1 MRAGRGT
8 KQSEGLSAGGHC
20 KSWQSYFPSTC
31 GPRGDIHPVLDPH
44 IGSQSPEDWHRH
56 TQTVFREA
64 TPASSSAGQWPKAVA
79 CSRGDGLCWHTRH
92 QEGTPACDRGCE
104 CKLISSR
111 QHIAWLRQRAR
122 CRGRWLW
129 LSRSRFGRGLIKAIT
144 SVLLLHFP
152 LILYSE
158 LSHTEF

>member
-1 MRAGRGT
+1 MQPQRGH
-8 KQSEGLSAGGHC
+8 SPSSGSPHWLS
-20 KSWQSYFPSTC
+20 K
-31 GPRGDIHPVLDPH
+31 PRRLAQAH
-44 IGSQSPEDWHRH
+44 
-56 TQTVFREA
+56 TVFREA

-79 CSRGDGLCWHTRH
+79 CSRGDGLCWHSRH

-111 QHIAWLRQRAR
+111 QHIAWLRQRAH

-129 LSRSRFGRGLIKAIT
+129 LSRGRFGRGLIKAIT

-152 LILYSE
+152 LILHSE